1 MRKDADEPLTGEE
14 AGESTVP
21 VIRREDCALGNL
33 CPTPII
39 SPLYGGVQRG
49 LPQGREG
56 KILEGKALS
65 GRVSLECVEA
75 RGSTILSHDIAI
87 LNFFPLHSWHAKFP
101 GQGLNLCHS
110 SNPSGCSDKVGS
122 LVH

>member
-21 VIRREDCALGNL
+21 VMRREDCALGNL

-87 LNFFPLHSWHAKFP
+87 LNYFPPALMACEVPRP
-101 GQGLNLCHS
+101 GVKSVPQQQSKWLQ
-110 SNPSGCSDKVGS
+110 
-122 LVH
+122 